1 MVIGFGVALIAGTF
15 GWLTFGP
22 KPAPPPPPV
31 LTAEARDYL
40 TSLKLSNVRMQA
52 AESYVQSRLVEIF
65 GDITNVGNRNI
76 KLIQVT
82 CVFRDY
88 SGQDVSRERAYV
100 VDGRGGAFEPGKTRP
115 FRLAFDTVPESWN
128 QALPVL
134 VIAQIQFE

>member
-1 MVIGFGVALIAGTF
+1 LGRSPLRRR
-15 GWLTFGP
+15 L
-22 KPAPPPPPV
+22 
-31 LTAEARDYL
+31 RDYL